1 MTFLNLC
8 RVAVALF
15 CTIAYSQAGA
25 QQSIHVA
32 DDAKPGDH
40 FGYSVTIDGSLMLI
54 GADKVDLEDKVDI
67 GAAYVYALNNK
78 GWQQQ
83 DKLTAE
89 GGGGW
94 RHIRWNCCPK

>member
-1 MTFLNLC
+1 M

-15 CTIAYSQAGA
+15 VPLQQAGA

-40 FGYSVTIDGSLMLI
+40 FGYSVAVDGSLMLI
-54 GADKVDLEDKVDI
+54 GADKVDIEEKDNI

-83 DKLTAE
+83 DKLTTKGARLATHSA
-89 GGGGW
+89 GLL
-94 RHIRWNCCPK
+94 P